1 MTADRCY
8 SSTDKRMNGREI
20 LTMPRIKYKEAIGL
34 EAKRGK
40 PAIGKRPEK
49 AKLKKLYVK
58 ESMSIREIAENLGC
72 SKDMIFR
79 SLREYDIEIRSKTRR
94 SQLRDY
100 EMDYLRN
107 EINSKGYKQVAVEL
121 GIGVTTLRDYI
132 RDNR

>member
-1 MTADRCY
+1 
-8 SSTDKRMNGREI
+8 
-20 LTMPRIKYKEAIGL
+20 MPRIKYKEAIGL